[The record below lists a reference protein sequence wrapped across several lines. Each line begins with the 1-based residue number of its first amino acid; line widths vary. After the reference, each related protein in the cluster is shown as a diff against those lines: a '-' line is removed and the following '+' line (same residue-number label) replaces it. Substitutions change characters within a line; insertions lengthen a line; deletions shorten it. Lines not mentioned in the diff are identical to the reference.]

1 LKSLAS
7 QSRKWLESVLS
18 WLTKYMG
25 SLSKELRKIQMVVFD
40 RLMRTSDNPD
50 EARLL
55 AEASKQIPK
64 DRRVVIVDSDL
75 AYGNARALA
84 IDLNK
89 VLDEDELLFLA
100 HDQAG
105 LNWAKSNGLP
115 AAVFSSKSDANS
127 AELWDKL
134 IRAKVSVHDTHNW
147 WRTRDQ
153 LLQRSLLEG
162 SYKVQLWHGATG
174 PVGKVFG
181 LERLNTAKTFWHF
194 SAVATSSVGFDA
206 LINEPSQA
214 EYRRTRSMIAHKS
227 VHDVEYRLVDAMN
240 SKSWMPKEKVKILVA
255 PTYSESTEG
264 EDQLVAWIAQL
275 AGVARTKNW
284 DVDVA
289 LHPGAKP
296 RVAKLIKKHAKL
308 TPRIDGITTS
318 ELLNFS
324 VVVTDFSGIAHDAL
338 LLGIPTVSVLVD
350 FDSYQDLCPSL
361 VDQDQMD
368 IAYVANEIKDLQNQ
382 IELAVSSDPLAS
394 LREVYANKV
403 ETGLQAL
410 PGVNTRESVLAAL
423 NA

>member
-1 LKSLAS
+1 
-7 QSRKWLESVLS
+7 
-18 WLTKYMG
+18 MG
-25 SLSKELRKIQMVVFD
+25 PLSKELRRIQMVVFD
-40 RLMRTSDNPD
+40 RFMRSSDNPD

-55 AEASKQIPK
+55 AEASRQIPK

-100 HDQAG
+100 YDQAS

-115 AAVFSSKSDANS
+115 AAVFSSKSEANS

-134 IRAKVSVHDTHNW
+134 IRAKVSVYDTHTW

-153 LLQRSLLEG
+153 LLQRSLLDG

-181 LERLNTAKTFWHF
+181 LERLSTAKTFWHF

-214 EYRRTRSMIAHKS
+214 EYRRTRSMIADKS
-227 VHDVEYRLVDAMN
+227 IHDVEYRLVEAMN
-240 SKSWMPKEKVKILVA
+240 SKSWMPGEKVKILVA

-275 AGVARTKNW
+275 AGIARTKNW
-284 DVDVA
+284 IVDVA

-308 TPRIDGITTS
+308 TPKIDGVTTH
-318 ELLNFS
+318 ELLS
-324 VVVTDFSGIAHDAL
+324 YSAVVTDFSGIAHDSL

-350 FDSYQDLCPSL
+350 FDNYQDLCPSL
-361 VDQDQMD
+361 IDQDQKD
-368 IAYVANEIKDLQNQ
+368 VAYVVSEFFDLQHQ
-382 IELAVSSDPLAS
+382 VELAVSSDPRAS
-394 LREVYANKV
+394 GREAYVNKV
-403 ETGLQAL
+403 VNGLQAL
-410 PGVNTRESVLAAL
+410 PGVNTRESLLSAL
-423 NA
+423 DA

>member
-1 LKSLAS
+1 
-7 QSRKWLESVLS
+7 
-18 WLTKYMG
+18 MG

-40 RLMRTSDNPD
+40 RFMRSSDNPD

-55 AEASKQIPK
+55 TEASRQIPK

-100 HDQAG
+100 YDQAG

-115 AAVFSSKSDANS
+115 AAIFSSKSESNS

-134 IRAKVSVHDTHNW
+134 IQAKVSVYDTHNW

-153 LLQRSLLEG
+153 LLQRSLLQG

-181 LERLNTAKTFWHF
+181 LERLDTAKTFWHF
-194 SAVATSSVGFDA
+194 SSVATSSVGFDV
-206 LINEPSQA
+206 LVNEPSQA
-214 EYRRTRSMIAHKS
+214 EYRRTRSMIAEKS
-227 VHDVEYRLVDAMN
+227 VHDVEYRLVDAMS

-284 DVDVA
+284 IVDVA

-296 RVAKLIKKHAKL
+296 RVARLVKKHAKL
-308 TPRIDGITTS
+308 TPRIDGVTSS
-318 ELLNFS
+318 ELLNYS
-324 VVVTDFSGIAHDAL
+324 AVVTDFSGIAHDAL
-338 LLGIPTVSVLVD
+338 LLGMPTVSVLVD
-350 FDSYQDLCPSL
+350 FDNYQDLCPSL
-361 VDQDQMD
+361 VDHDQMD
-368 IAYVANEIKDLQNQ
+368 VAYVVNEIKDLQNQ
-382 IELAVSSDPLAS
+382 IERAVSSDPLAS
-394 LREVYANKV
+394 EREAYVNKV
-403 ETGLQAL
+403 VTALQAL
-410 PGVNTRESVLAAL
+410 PGVNTRDSVLAAL

>member
-1 LKSLAS
+1 
-7 QSRKWLESVLS
+7 
-18 WLTKYMG
+18 MG

-40 RLMRTSDNPD
+40 RIMRSSDNPD

-64 DRRVVIVDSDL
+64 DRLVVIVDSDL

-89 VLDEDELLFLA
+89 VLDEDEILFLA
-100 HDQAG
+100 YDQAG

-115 AAVFSSKSDANS
+115 AAIFSSKSESNS

-134 IRAKVSVHDTHNW
+134 IRAKVSVYDTHNW

-214 EYRRTRSMIAHKS
+214 EYRRTRSMIAEKS
-227 VHDVEYRLVDAMN
+227 VHDVEYRLVEAMN

-255 PTYSESTEG
+255 PTYSESTQG
-264 EDQLVAWIAQL
+264 EDQMVAWISQL

-284 DVDVA
+284 IVEIA

-296 RVAKLIKKHAKL
+296 RVAKLITKNAKL
-308 TPRIDGITTS
+308 TPQIDGITTS
-318 ELLNFS
+318 ELLNYS
-324 VVVTDFSGIAHDAL
+324 AVVTDFSGIAHDSL

-350 FDSYQDLCPSL
+350 FDNYQDLCPSL
-361 VDQDQMD
+361 VDQEQMD
-368 IAYVANEIKDLQNQ
+368 VAYVVNEINNVQRQ
-382 IELAVSSDPLAS
+382 IELAIGSDPLAS
-394 LREVYANKV
+394 AREAYVNKV
-403 ETGLQAL
+403 VTGLEAL
-410 PGVNTRESVLAAL
+410 PGVNTRDSVLEAL
-423 NA
+423 KA

>member
-1 LKSLAS
+1 
-7 QSRKWLESVLS
+7 
-18 WLTKYMG
+18 MG

-40 RLMRTSDNPD
+40 RFMRSSDNPD

-100 HDQAG
+100 YDQAG
-105 LNWAKSNGLP
+105 LNWAKSNDLP
-115 AAVFSSKSDANS
+115 AAAFSSKSDSNS
-127 AELWDKL
+127 SELWDKL
-134 IRAKVSVHDTHNW
+134 IRAKVSVYDTHNW

-162 SYKVQLWHGATG
+162 SFKVQLWHGATG

-206 LINEPSQA
+206 LVNEPSQA
-214 EYRRTRSMIAHKS
+214 EYRRTRSMIAEKS
-227 VHDVEYRLVDAMN
+227 VHDVEYRLVEAMN
-240 SKSWMPKEKVKILVA
+240 SKSWTPKENVKILVA

-275 AGVARTKNW
+275 AGFARAKDW
-284 DVDVA
+284 LVDVA
-289 LHPGAKP
+289 IHPGAKP
-296 RVAKLIKKHAKL
+296 RVAKLIKKHTKL
-308 TPRIDGITTS
+308 TPKIDGVITN
-318 ELLNFS
+318 ELLS
-324 VVVTDFSGIAHDAL
+324 YSAVVTDFSGIAHDAL
-338 LLGIPTVSVLVD
+338 LLGIPTVSVLAD
-350 FDSYQDLCPSL
+350 FDNYQDLCPSL
-361 VDQDQMD
+361 ADQDQMNV
-368 IAYVANEIKDLQNQ
+368 AYVVNEIKNLHHQ

-394 LREVYANKV
+394 ARETYVNKV
-403 ETGLQAL
+403 VNGLEAL
-410 PGVNTRESVLAAL
+410 PGVNTRDSVLEAL
-423 NA
+423 KA

>member
-1 LKSLAS
+1 
-7 QSRKWLESVLS
+7 
-18 WLTKYMG
+18 MG

-40 RLMRTSDNPD
+40 RFMRSSDNPD

-100 HDQAG
+100 YDQTG

-115 AAVFSSKSDANS
+115 SAVFSSKSEANS

-134 IRAKVSVHDTHNW
+134 IRAKVSVYDTHNW

-181 LERLNTAKTFWHF
+181 LARLNTAKTFWHF
-194 SAVATSSVGFDA
+194 SAVATSSVGFDV
-206 LINEPSQA
+206 LVNEPSQA
-214 EYRRTRSMIAHKS
+214 EYRRTRSIIADTS

-240 SKSWMPKEKVKILVA
+240 SKSWMPQEKVKILVA
-255 PTYSESTEG
+255 PTYSESTDG

-284 DVDVA
+284 LVDVA
-289 LHPGAKP
+289 IHPGAKP
-296 RVAKLIKKHAKL
+296 RVEKLVKKHAKL
-308 TPRIDGITTS
+308 TPRIDGVTTN
-318 ELLNFS
+318 ELLNYS

-350 FDSYQDLCPSL
+350 FDNYQDLCPSL
-361 VDQDQMD
+361 VDQDQMNV
-368 IAYVANEIKDLQNQ
+368 AYVVNDIKDLEHQ
-382 IELAVSSDPLAS
+382 IELAISSDPLVS
-394 LREVYANKV
+394 EREAYVNKV
-403 ETGLQAL
+403 VTGLQAL

>member
-1 LKSLAS
+1 
-7 QSRKWLESVLS
+7 
-18 WLTKYMG
+18 MG
-25 SLSKELRKIQMVVFD
+25 SLSKEIRKIQMVVFD
-40 RLMRTSDNPD
+40 RFMRTSDNTD

-100 HDQAG
+100 FDQAG
-105 LNWAKSNGLP
+105 LNWAKSHGLP
-115 AAVFSSKSDANS
+115 AAVFSSKSEANS

-134 IRAKVSVHDTHNW
+134 IRAKVSVYDTHNW
-147 WRTRDQ
+147 WRNRDQ

-194 SAVATSSVGFDA
+194 SAVATSSVGFDV
-206 LINEPSQA
+206 LVNEPSQA
-214 EYRRTRSMIAHKS
+214 EYRRTRSMIAEKS
-227 VHDVEYRLVDAMN
+227 IHDVEYRLVEAIN

-255 PTYSESTEG
+255 PTYSESAEG

-275 AGVARTKNW
+275 AGIARTKNW
-284 DVDVA
+284 IVDVA

-308 TPRIDGITTS
+308 TPKIDGVTTN
-318 ELLNFS
+318 ELLSFS

-338 LLGIPTVSVLVD
+338 LLGMPTVSVLVD
-350 FDSYQDLCPSL
+350 FDNYQDLCPSL
-361 VDQDQMD
+361 ADQDQMD
-368 IAYVANEIKDLQNQ
+368 VAYVVNEIKDLQNQ
-382 IELAVSSDPLAS
+382 IERAVCSDPLAS
-394 LREVYANKV
+394 EREAYLNKV
-403 ETGLQAL
+403 VTGLQAL
-410 PGVNTRESVLAAL
+410 PGVNTRDSVLAAL

>member
-1 LKSLAS
+1 
-7 QSRKWLESVLS
+7 
-18 WLTKYMG
+18 MG

-40 RLMRTSDNPD
+40 RFMRSSDNPD

-89 VLDEDELLFLA
+89 VLDDDELLFLA
-100 HDQAG
+100 YDQEG

-115 AAVFSSKSDANS
+115 AAAFSSKSDSNS

-134 IRAKVSVHDTHNW
+134 IRAKVSVYDTHNW

-194 SAVATSSVGFDA
+194 SAVAASSVGFDV
-206 LINEPSQA
+206 LVNEPSQA
-214 EYRRTRSMIAHKS
+214 EYRRTRSMIAEKS
-227 VHDVEYRLVDAMN
+227 VHDVEYRIVEAMN

-255 PTYSESTEG
+255 PTYSESTQG
-264 EDQLVAWIAQL
+264 EDQMVAWISQL
-275 AGVARTKNW
+275 AGVARAKNW
-284 DVDVA
+284 IVEIA

-308 TPRIDGITTS
+308 TPQIDGITTS
-318 ELLNFS
+318 ELLNYS
-324 VVVTDFSGIAHDAL
+324 AVVTDFSGIAHDSL

-350 FDSYQDLCPSL
+350 FDNYQDLCRSL
-361 VDQDQMD
+361 VDQEQMD
-368 IAYVANEIKDLQNQ
+368 IAYAVNEINNLQHQ
-382 IELAVSSDPLAS
+382 IELAIGSDPLAS
-394 LREVYANKV
+394 AREAYINKV
-403 ETGLQAL
+403 VIGLEAL
-410 PGVNTRESVLAAL
+410 PGVNTRDSVLEAL
-423 NA
+423 KA